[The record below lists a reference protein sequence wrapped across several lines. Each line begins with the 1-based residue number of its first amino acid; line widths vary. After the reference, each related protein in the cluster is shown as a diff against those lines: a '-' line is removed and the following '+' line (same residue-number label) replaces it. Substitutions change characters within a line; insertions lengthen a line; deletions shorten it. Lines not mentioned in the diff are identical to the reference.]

1 MEREN
6 LILPECYI
14 DTNLVNTLV
23 GKSCNHQKGCPTVF
37 KVMNERLKDSFAI
50 GVIDKDKREPKAM
63 ESFILLCNNEYIY
76 LYKHATRPHYIIQ
89 VSPAEEVFL
98 LHAAEELGIHLSDFG
113 LPEDLEALKQYT
125 KKVDAK
131 NSSLFTSLFL
141 VLKEASTVKTMNKIF
156 DYLLANKYSADIT
169 ILCNI
174 IK

>member
-23 GKSCNHQKGCPTVF
+23 GRSCNHQKGCPTVF
-37 KVMNERLKDSFAI
+37 KVMNERLKDCFAI

-63 ESFILLCNNEYIY
+63 DSFILLCNNEYIY

-89 VSPAEEVFL
+89 VSPAEEVFI

-113 LPEDLEALKQYT
+113 LPEDLETLKQYT
-125 KKVDAK
+125 KKADAK
-131 NSSLFTSLFL
+131 NSTLFTSLFM
-141 VLKEASTVKTMNKIF
+141 VLKEAPTVKTMNTLL
-156 DYLLANKYSADIT
+156 DYLLANKYTADTT
-169 ILCNI
+169 ILYNI